1 MKWAMKVIM
10 YFSWWSLVL
19 MHRMH
24 CQAENTAKIT
34 VWVFD
39 VNEAK
44 RAGMGNAQGYIMIV
58 LNKADAADSTWSKTE
73 P

>member
-1 MKWAMKVIM
+1 
-10 YFSWWSLVL
+10 

-58 LNKADAADSTWSKTE
+58 LNKADAADST
-73 P
+73 